1 MVQAMRSV
9 ASLLVLL
16 AACEAQPDPPRLK
29 KRPPPP
35 QVQWTVV
42 DSQPELSALAARAA
56 SEHKGLMLDVR
67 ADWCAPC
74 LDLERKTF
82 TDQAV
87 RRVLDERFLAARLDV
102 TMPTPDGESL
112 QGMVGGRAMP
122 WVVFWTLDKEEAA
135 AFADG
140 KVPPP
145 VESISTYVSAEELL
159 PTLTRLGG

>member
-1 MVQAMRSV
+1 MVSAMRGF
-9 ASLLVLL
+9 APLLVLL
-16 AACEAQPDPPRLK
+16 AACQAQPEPPRLK

-35 QVQWTVV
+35 PVQWTAV
-42 DSQPELSALAARAA
+42 DSQPELSALAAKAA

-82 TDQAV
+82 VDHAV
-87 RRVLDERFLAARLDV
+87 RRVLDEKFLTARLDV

-112 QGMVGGRAMP
+112 QGMVGGSAMP
-122 WVVFWTLDKEEAA
+122 WVVFWPITQEEAA

-145 VESISTYVSAEELL
+145 AETISTFVSAEELL